1 MAQLAQHHQWQLGS
15 HAADRFGD
23 HSAGS
28 SGVAISA
35 VCALCGL
42 ARVQVIAKEGDQ
54 YIDLRGVCPGTPQ
67 EPGEPPQGDWPHVA
81 ALGDDAP

>member
-1 MAQLAQHHQWQLGS
+1 MSQLAQQHHWQLGS
-15 HAADRFGD
+15 

-42 ARVQVIAKEGDQ
+42 ARVQVITTQNDQ
-54 YIDLRGVCPGTPQ
+54 YIDLRGDCPGRPQ
-67 EPGEPPQGDWPHVA
+67 EPGEAQHGAWPHIA
-81 ALGDDAP
+81 ALSDDAP